1 MRYSEALEYLYGLE
15 KLGIVFGLE
24 NIRRLLDIMG
34 NPQRF
39 FRAVHIGGTNGK
51 GSVASM
57 LSSVLDLA
65 GYRAGKY
72 ASPHLLS
79 FTERITINER
89 EITEEEVV
97 ELTAEMR
104 KEIERKDR
112 ERPFTFFDFTT
123 ALAFEYFRRR
133 HVDVAL
139 IEVGLGGRLDSTNA
153 VEPFIAAITN
163 VTFDHMD
170 FLGND
175 IADIAREKAGIIK
188 DGVPVVTAAVD
199 RPRQI
204 IEETAKLHGSPVYI
218 MGRDFSYEKKGDQV
232 MSYTGPA
239 WTLDNLFV
247 NLKGDHQFANAA
259 VALCVAELL
268 SSSGFEVNADHV
280 RRGLAMVTWP
290 GRIEVVREY
299 PTVILDGAHN
309 IEGARA
315 LVQFLEGHFSERRKV
330 LVFGVLGDKEYEK
343 MLGLLTPL
351 ADSVILTQPR
361 SDRALSPAGLQKCLS
376 RGIVSE
382 SLRDALNKARA
393 ITGERDVLVVTGS
406 LYLVGEAKA
415 IIDEI
420 F

>member
-89 EITEEEVV
+89 EIAEEEVV

-204 IEETAKLHGSPVYI
+204 I
-218 MGRDFSYEKKGDQV
+218 
-232 MSYTGPA
+232 
-239 WTLDNLFV
+239 
-247 NLKGDHQFANAA
+247 
-259 VALCVAELL
+259 
-268 SSSGFEVNADHV
+268 
-280 RRGLAMVTWP
+280 
-290 GRIEVVREY
+290 
-299 PTVILDGAHN
+299 
-309 IEGARA
+309 
-315 LVQFLEGHFSERRKV
+315 
-330 LVFGVLGDKEYEK
+330 
-343 MLGLLTPL
+343 
-351 ADSVILTQPR
+351 
-361 SDRALSPAGLQKCLS
+361 
-376 RGIVSE
+376 
-382 SLRDALNKARA
+382 
-393 ITGERDVLVVTGS
+393 
-406 LYLVGEAKA
+406 
-415 IIDEI
+415 
-420 F
+420 